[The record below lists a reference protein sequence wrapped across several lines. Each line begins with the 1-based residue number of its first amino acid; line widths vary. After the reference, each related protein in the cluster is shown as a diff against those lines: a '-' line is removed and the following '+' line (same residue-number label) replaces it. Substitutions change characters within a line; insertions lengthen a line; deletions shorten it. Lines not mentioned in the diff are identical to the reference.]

1 MDFEILQ
8 EHLNLLFER
17 MTLFTALLKFS
28 LFVDVGQTYK
38 NRNKKEEGT
47 SKNCNHSSNLPLT
60 IPNSY
65 LSNYQAL
72 TCHHNPI

>member
-1 MDFEILQ
+1 MDFEFLQ

-38 NRNKKEEGT
+38 SRNKKEEHQKI
-47 SKNCNHSSNLPLT
+47 SIILP
-60 IPNSY
+60 IS
-65 LSNYQAL
+65 
-72 TCHHNPI
+72 H